1 MKIDKKKIKIEIIK
15 FLKKRNPILLKLKK
29 IPEDKSLLKLG
40 YLDSF
45 GLIEL
50 IEFIQQ
56 KFKVKI
62 NNNELKPEVFS
73 TLNKMSIWI
82 EKKLNKKL

>member
-50 IEFIQQ
+50 IEFIQK

-62 NNNELKPEVFS
+62 NNNELNPEVFS

-82 EKKLNKKL
+82 EKKVK

>member
-15 FLKKRNPILLKLKK
+15 FFKKRNPILLKLKK

-50 IEFIQQ
+50 IEFIQK

-62 NNNELKPEVFS
+62 NNNELNPEVFS

-82 EKKLNKKL
+82 EKKVK